1 MIPILYDAG
10 LLNLETKTN
19 GICRLGDC
27 TSCVVTEERNGEY
40 TLTLTMPFQ
49 GRHADELQ
57 VDRIIKAVPNDTSQ
71 PQCFRIVKVNK
82 DMKGMSLEVLANH
95 ISYDMSFIPV
105 RPFSATATG
114 RHRAFELL
122 WENTLEDN
130 PFTHDA
136 PDDALTKKMGPSTPT
151 SLRSLLGGVQ
161 GSILDLFGGEFEFDN
176 RRVIWR
182 LNRGADNGVTIRYGK
197 NLTSYEQEENIA
209 DTVCG
214 IIPYYAQEDTVVY
227 GDIQYCAN
235 VSNYA
240 VPRTVPY
247 DFSTSF
253 EGEVPTKAQL
263 NEMARSYIDSNSL
276 GVPEVSIHVEFRQLW
291 DSPEYEHIRNLEHV
305 SLCDLVS
312 VYFPQLAVIAKAK
325 VVKTEYDVL
334 LERYNFVELGSV
346 RRTISDKIAD
356 VSDALSRTVT
366 DQEMRIYQNEVNTIL
381 ADKVSTNVLTAY
393 QATVTN
399 LLASKAEIADLNAYK
414 AEVVELIA
422 GKASIDDLQAVEAII
437 ESLDAT
443 YAQIDFANVN
453 TALIE
458 TGFAEQFLVSQ
469 GLLADAVTAAS
480 AQITG
485 YLTGV
490 GIVANSIKAGT
501 LDAGNIT
508 VTNLDCASLTVGQIN
523 GHQIANGTIS
533 LANLSEDANDAI
545 SSALEEAGIAVS
557 TAERCI
563 VFVSVE
569 YAQSTSDSIPP
580 DSGWSPSAPSYREG
594 YYTWQRT
601 ATTLADGTVD
611 YSDTLCITGVKGD
624 DGEDA
629 TVLRIDSSRGTLF
642 KNSAFSTVLTV
653 VIAKGPLQITDI
665 TALREEYGAAAHLSW
680 KWKKMNDADFSTIS
694 ASDSRLSNSGF
705 SFTITPAD
713 VDEKIVFQCDLEI

>member
-1 MIPILYDAG
+1 MIPILYDAD
-10 LLNLETKTN
+10 LQDLETKSN

-27 TSCVVTEERNGEY
+27 TSCVITEERNGEY

-49 GRHADELQ
+49 GQYADELL
-57 VDRIIKAVPNDTSQ
+57 VDRIIKALPNGTSQ

-82 DMKGMSLEVLANH
+82 NMQGMSLEVLANH

-114 RHRAFELL
+114 RYHAFSLL

-130 PFTHDA
+130 PFTYDA
-136 PDDALTKKMGPSTPT
+136 PDDALTKQMGPSKPM

-176 RRVIWR
+176 RTVIWH
-182 LNRGADNGVTIRYGK
+182 LNRGSDNGVTIRYGK

-209 DTVCG
+209 ETVCG
-214 IIPYYAQEDTVVY
+214 ILPFYAKEDTVIY
-227 GDIQYCAN
+227 GDIQYCSN
-235 VSNYA
+235 VGNFA

-253 EGEVPTKAQL
+253 EGEIPTKEQL
-263 NEMARSYIDSNSL
+263 NAKALSYIDSNTL
-276 GVPEVSIHVEFRQLW
+276 GVPDVSIHVEFRQLW
-291 DSPEYEHIRNLEHV
+291 DSPEYEHIRNLEQV
-305 SLCDLVS
+305 SLCDTVS

-325 VVKTEYDVL
+325 VVKTEYDCL

-346 RRTISDKIAD
+346 RQTISDKIAN

-399 LLASKAEIADLNAYK
+399 LLASKAEIADLNAHK

-422 GKASIDDLQAVEAII
+422 DKASIDDLQAVEAVI

-443 YAQIDFANVN
+443 YAQIDFANVD
-453 TALIE
+453 TATIQ

-490 GIVANSIKAGT
+490 GIVANSITAGT

-523 GHQIANGTIS
+523 GQQIANGTIS
-533 LANLSEDANDAI
+533 LENLSSEANTAI

-557 TAERCI
+557 TAEKCI
-563 VFVSVE
+563 VSVSVE
-569 YAQSTSDSIPP
+569 YAQSQSDALPP
-580 DSGWSPSAPSYREG
+580 ESGWSPNAPSYQEG

-642 KNSAFSTVLTV
+642 KNAVFSTVLTV
-653 VIAKGPLQITDI
+653 TIVKGPLQITDI
-665 TALREEYGAAAHLSW
+665 TALREEYGASSYLSW
-680 KWKKMNDADFSTIS
+680 KWKRMDEDEFSTIS
-694 ASDSRLSNSGF
+694 ASDSRLSNDGF
-705 SFTITPAD
+705 TFTITPAD